1 MSFFLELLSNK
12 TLIAA
17 LGAQLSSQGFKVI
30 RCWYKEGR
38 IRLDRVAVYGH
49 FPSAHTAF
57 IVAGTLTSG
66 ITGGWS
72 SHTFALGVIFSAIVI
87 SDALVQRRAIEETQK
102 KLEAFAEKK
111 LFDPPFRGHT
121 LTEILSG
128 AFVGVCWSLLISL
141 FWPF

>member
-1 MSFFLELLSNK
+1 MSFFFELLSNK
-12 TLIAA
+12 PLIAA
-17 LGAQLSSQGFKVI
+17 LGAQVSSQAFKVI
-30 RCWYKEGR
+30 RSWYKEGR
-38 IRLDRVAVYGH
+38 IRLNRVAVYGD

-72 SHTFALGVIFSAIVI
+72 SHAFAIGVIFSAIVI

-102 KLEAFAEKK
+102 KLESFAEKK

-121 LTEILSG
+121 LKEILSG
-128 AFVGVCWSLLISL
+128 GVAGICWSLVISM

>member
-17 LGAQLSSQGFKVI
+17 LGAQASSQGFKVI
-30 RCWYKEGR
+30 RSWYKEGR
-38 IRLDRVAVYGH
+38 IRFDRVAVYGD

-66 ITGGWS
+66 MTAGWS
-72 SHTFALGVIFSAIVI
+72 SPAFAMGVIFSAIVI

-102 KLEAFAEKK
+102 KLESLAGKK

-121 LTEILSG
+121 LGEILSG
-128 AFVGVCWSLLISL
+128 AFVGIFWSLLIGL